1 MRRSLFLLAA
11 LSTAPALAAPAPSK
25 PVFQIADDPLVSL
38 GNNVV
43 ATLPFAAVRPEL
55 HFTEGVEDFDASE
68 SWSDDYG
75 NERFGAGLDIN
86 SSVAAFNIM
95 GIDGISASVEL
106 EASARLFGL
115 RNTVARVS
123 GQLAR
128 SASGDTVHAAT
139 LSREVEIM
147 GSAVS
152 VPPISANSTASE
164 DWTRTFFRRSETFM
178 VGPVPLTVEGS
189 IDGTVGL
196 EHIAAA
202 PAGDFSVDLQL
213 TPFAGLDADVALG
226 VGIRGVLAAGVSGH
240 LNLIDVEVP
249 TSASIDQAIHIP
261 TGRTLDWAL
270 ESDVEVT
277 TLSGSIS
284 LWAEVLWARYSR
296 RIANWTGDHDVFGL
310 FSDDGRVCLGDL
322 CLGM

>member
-1 MRRSLFLLAA
+1 MRRSIFLLAA
-11 LSTAPALAAPAPSK
+11 LSAPAFAAPAPSK
-25 PVFQIADDPLVSL
+25 PLFHIADDPLVSL

-43 ATLPFAAVRPEL
+43 AVLPFAAVRPEL
-55 HFTEGVEDFDASE
+55 HLSEGVEDFSASE

-75 NERFGAGLDIN
+75 NERFGAGLDI
-86 SSVAAFNIM
+86 SSSISAFNIM
-95 GIDGISASVEL
+95 GIDAISANVEL
-106 EASARLFGL
+106 EATAKLFGSEH
-115 RNTVARVS
+115 TVARVAGHLS
-123 GQLAR
+123 R
-128 SASGDTVHAAT
+128 TASGDTVQAAA
-139 LSREVEIM
+139 LSRDVEIM

-152 VPPISANSTASE
+152 VPSASANSTATE

-189 IDGTVGL
+189 IDGEVGL
-196 EHIAAA
+196 SHVASA
-202 PAGDFSVDLQL
+202 PSGDFSVDLQL

-240 LNLIDVEVP
+240 LNLVDVEVP
-249 TSASIDQAIHIP
+249 TSASIDQAIRIP
-261 TGRTLDWAL
+261 TGRTFDWAL
-270 ESDVEVT
+270 ESDVDVT

-310 FSDDGRVCLGDL
+310 FSDDGRVCIGDL